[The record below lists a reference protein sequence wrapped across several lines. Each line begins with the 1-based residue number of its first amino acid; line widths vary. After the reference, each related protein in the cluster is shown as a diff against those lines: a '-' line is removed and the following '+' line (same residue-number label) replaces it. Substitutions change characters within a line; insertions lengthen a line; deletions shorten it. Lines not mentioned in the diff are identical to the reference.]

1 VIEIVRVRVYSST
14 NWEDEIIA
22 AIIGVSER
30 PVFIVACVPG
40 TLEGHGQ
47 DAIVVRHRRPHH
59 ALCGVSG
66 WLNVP
71 KFSPAEHNVNRL
83 TY

>member
-1 VIEIVRVRVYSST
+1 VWSSAD
-14 NWEDEIIA
+14 WEDEIVA

-47 DAIVVRHRRPHH
+47 DAIDVRHRRPHH
-59 ALCGVSG
+59 ALCGVSR
-66 WLNVP
+66 WLTAP
-71 KFSPAEHNVNRL
+71 TCSKAEHNATL
-83 TY
+83 D

>member
-1 VIEIVRVRVYSST
+1 MQLKVGVGVWSST

-30 PVFIVACVPG
+30 PVFIVARVPG
-40 TLEGHGQ
+40 TLEGHDQ
-47 DAIVVRHRRPHH
+47 DAIVVRHRRTHH

-66 WLNVP
+66 WLHVP
-71 KFSPAEHNVNRL
+71 SCSKAEHNTTL
-83 TY
+83 D